1 MKKYIYVISFLA
13 LILNACKSENKAN
26 EEAQKTA
33 DEAFPETEVVLS
45 KSEQI
50 VNDAF
55 AKEYIAV
62 LDQYFE
68 LKDALVETDSVNSI
82 KNAKLLI
89 AKFDAVNTNNLPD
102 SMSNYWKEQIDII
115 ELILQKII
123 SAQSI
128 KHQRTEFYAL
138 SEDMLELYRKLG
150 LKEKVVYK
158 QFCPMAFDDKGA
170 FWLSNSDD
178 ILNPY
183 FGSEM
188 LHCGEV
194 QEKIQN

>member
-13 LILNACKSENKAN
+13 LVLNACKSENKAN
-26 EEAQKTA
+26 EEAQKTV

-50 VNDAF
+50 VTDEF
-55 AKEYIAV
+55 AKEYSVV
-62 LDQYFE
+62 LEQYFD

-89 AKFDAVNTNNLPD
+89 EKFDAVKTDNLPD
-102 SMSNYWKEQIDII
+102 SSANYWKEKTDII
-115 ELILQKII
+115 DLILQKII
-123 SAQSI
+123 SAQNI
-128 KHQRTEFYAL
+128 KHQRIEFYAL
-138 SEDMLELYRKLG
+138 SEDMFELYKKLG
-150 LKEKVVYK
+150 VKEKVVYK

-183 FGSEM
+183 FGSLM

>member
-50 VNDAF
+50 VTDEF
-55 AKEYIAV
+55 AKEYSAV

-89 AKFDAVNTNNLPD
+89 AKFDAVKTNDLPD
-102 SMSNYWKEQIDII
+102 SSANYWKEQTDII

-138 SEDMLELYRKLG
+138 SEDIFELYKKLG

>member
-45 KSEQI
+45 KSEQT

-55 AKEYIAV
+55 AKEYAAV

-89 AKFDAVNTNNLPD
+89 AKFDEVKTNNLPD
-102 SMSNYWKEQIDII
+102 SSANYWKEQTDII

-128 KHQRTEFYAL
+128 KHQRIEFYAL
-138 SEDMLELYRKLG
+138 SEDMLELYKKLG
-150 LKEKVVYK
+150 VKEKIVFK